1 MHEAFLFGQFDF
13 AFILRD
19 VDIPVVPVGET
30 IEEIE
35 AAESG
40 EAPFD
45 TGLRVDVGNELPS
58 VLLLVFRRVEG
69 VDKFDPEIGFDGFA
83 GDDKLRAYLTT
94 QQHIIFVFLQ
104 EVHAVRT
111 HIQLHSFTQVNLR
124 ILEGVGTRSGEEQTV
139 AYPLVRVGFLGSRP
153 CAVRSDDAQG
163 ITYVQ
168 LEVVDGF
175 VTEIDGGVGLAEV
188 GSDGGVIEVKTQIF
202 RYPQPET
209 VPPFLIEPRSEA
221 QLCRLHL
228 CGCLGS
234 VLPGVRLGG
243 IQNTEY
249 RTQTYN
255 E

>member
-1 MHEAFLFGQFDF
+1 MHEAFLFGQFNISF
-13 AFILRD
+13 LLRD

-35 AAESG
+35 AAASG

-45 TGLRVDVGNELPS
+45 TGLRMDVGNELPS
-58 VLLLVFRRVEG
+58 VFLLVFRRIEG
-69 VDKFDPEIGFDGFA
+69 VDEFEPEIGFDGFA
-83 GDDKLRAYLTT
+83 GDDKLRAYLAT

-111 HIQLHSFTQVNLR
+111 HIQLQSLTEEDLR
-124 ILEGVGTRSGEEQTV
+124 VAESVRACCGEEQTV

-153 CAVRSDDAQG
+153 RAVRSDDAQG

-175 VTEIDGGVGLAEV
+175 VTEIEGGVGLAEV
-188 GSDGGVIEVKTQIF
+188 GSDGGVIEVETQVF
-202 RYPQPET
+202 RDPQTET
-209 VPPFLIEPRSEA
+209 VTPFLVELRSEP

-228 CGCLGS
+228 CGCLGIIT
-234 VLPGVRLGG
+234 PRIQRVR
-243 IQNTEY
+243 NKE
-249 RTQTYN
+249 
-255 E
+255 